1 MNKRQYI
8 RSRFDQILKESLQE
22 KADSLMTKLN
32 YDEETELYPENE
44 FDYVEEEIYEGETC
58 EQCGGEMNEGET
70 CEQCGGKGEVMELG
84 GMEDSHPKFGNK
96 NLSKLTKK
104 QMEDLLYG
112 MEDEDEDDE
121 EDYKPRKRNKRDDDK

>member
-58 EQCGGEMNEGET
+58 
-70 CEQCGGKGEVMELG
+70 
-84 GMEDSHPKFGNK
+84 
-96 NLSKLTKK
+96 
-104 QMEDLLYG
+104 
-112 MEDEDEDDE
+112 
-121 EDYKPRKRNKRDDDK
+121 